1 MKRENKKEIREKILK
16 GLEMYQE
23 KLIETKKAWNLELV
37 VLDAEE
43 LYAFPHANFTPL
55 KQNYPSLNSD

>member
-23 KLIETKKAWNLELV
+23 KLIKTKKARNLELIV
-37 VLDAEE
+37 SDDEGQVIRIPAHE
-43 LYAFPHANFTPL
+43 L
-55 KQNYPSLNSD
+55 